1 MANFQN
7 TYRDFARIAVPY
19 FRSDDKWPGRIL
31 LLTVIGLQL
40 FQVWLNVRFNA
51 WYNTFYTALQDKD
64 WNTFIWQIGVFSV
77 LAAFFIVSA
86 VYQLYLQQWL
96 QIRWRNWLTQRYLG
110 RWLGQ
115 GTHYRMRLKGDQA
128 DNPDQRIADDI
139 RQFIELDA
147 RYRHRPARLDRDAGV
162 FRGDPVDPVV
172 GHAADD
178 RLADL

>member
-7 TYRDFARIAVPY
+7 TYRSFARIAVPY

-86 VYQLYLQQWL
+86 VYQL
-96 QIRWRNWLTQRYLG
+96 
-110 RWLGQ
+110 
-115 GTHYRMRLKGDQA
+115 
-128 DNPDQRIADDI
+128 
-139 RQFIELDA
+139 
-147 RYRHRPARLDRDAGV
+147 
-162 FRGDPVDPVV
+162 
-172 GHAADD
+172 
-178 RLADL
+178 